1 MDVHTVGVIGA
12 GQMGAGIAQVTAQ
25 AGIPVIMQDVSA
37 EFCKRGF
44 EGIRKNLDRMIQR
57 GRFKPEERD
66 RVLESIKTGTDLAMM
81 KKADFVIEAVT
92 ENEDA
97 KIGIFQQLDKVCD
110 PDVIF
115 ASNTSSISITRMG
128 ARTTRADKVIGMHF
142 MNPVPAMKL
151 VEIIRGL
158 ATSDETY
165 HATQKLAERV
175 GKSTMT
181 AQDFPGFIVNRVLL
195 PMINEAIYT
204 LYEGVGGVTDIDTA
218 MKLGTNQPMGPLELA
233 DLIGLDTCLA
243 IMEVMHRVLGDDK
256 YRPCPLL
263 KKYVDAGY
271 LGRKTPRL
279 LHLQRTGESGPAA
292 SAAIGARPCQIASID
307 RNSRRRVKMVV
318 KAFILIDT
326 SPGKARDV
334 AAKIRQVKGVSMAHA
349 VTGPHDIIAI
359 AEAPDVTTLGELVV
373 QGIESV
379 VALNRSLTSI
389 VAD

>member
-1 MDVHTVGVIGA
+1 MAVRTLGVIGA
-12 GQMGAGIAQVTAQ
+12 GQMGAGIAQVAAQ
-25 AGIPVIMQDVSA
+25 AGLKVILNDVSQD
-37 EFCKRGF
+37 FVDRGIS
-44 EGIRKNLDRMIQR
+44 GIGRNLDRMIER

-66 RVLESIKTGTDLAMM
+66 RVLRRITGSANLEDLAN
-81 KKADFVIEAVT
+81 ADFVVEAVV
-92 ENEDA
+92 ESEDV
-97 KIGIFQQLDKVCD
+97 KIALLQKLDKICGAE
-110 PDVIF
+110 VIL

-128 ARTTRADKVIGMHF
+128 ARTGRADRVIGMHF

-158 ATSDETY
+158 ATSEETFQTTR
-165 HATQKLAERV
+165 ALAEEL

-204 LYEGVGGVTDIDTA
+204 LYEGVGGVTDIDKA

-271 LGRKTPRL
+271 LGRK
-279 LHLQRTGESGPAA
+279 SGR
-292 SAAIGARPCQIASID
+292 GFYKYD
-307 RNSRRRVKMVV
+307 E
-318 KAFILIDT
+318 
-326 SPGKARDV
+326 
-334 AAKIRQVKGVSMAHA
+334 KGN
-349 VTGPHDIIAI
+349 PI
-359 AEAPDVTTLGELVV
+359 PPPL
-373 QGIESV
+373 
-379 VALNRSLTSI
+379 
-389 VAD
+389 